1 MWSDLHCLANS
12 LTKSINFNRNPH
24 EFPHK
29 NNWFSWS
36 CQLTTISWF
45 KSDICVSYDSYIAT
59 LLTTDNGR
67 LFPINFRILT
77 MVCRGCFNLPPSPL
91 HKLFPWY
98 NIQSKIIS
106 VCTIQHSCTLD
117 FPSMRFYFHRQVPVQ
132 LWVNIT
138 THLIHTHWKAS
149 SKLVPETT
157 QSKPHLQTH
166 THGNLRWTPS
176 GPSLCW
182 RAELNGANRDKAGGE
197 KRHNVTIYL
206 CIFPRFDVQRLY
218 CRVPKHAV

>member
-1 MWSDLHCLANS
+1 MWSDLHCLANFRWQNPLISIGIHMNLITKTTGSVGHANSPQFLGLKVTSVWVMIHIS
-12 LTKSINFNRNPH
+12 LHYWQQTMDVF
-24 EFPHK
+24 
-29 NNWFSWS
+29 
-36 CQLTTISWF
+36 
-45 KSDICVSYDSYIAT
+45 
-59 LLTTDNGR
+59 
-67 LFPINFRILT
+67 FPINFRILT

-117 FPSMRFYFHRQVPVQ
+117 FPSMLFYFHRQVPVQ

-138 THLIHTHWKAS
+138 THLIHTHRKAS
-149 SKLVPETT
+149 SKPVPETT

-176 GPSLCW
+176 GAQFML
-182 RAELNGANRDKAGGE
+182 A
-197 KRHNVTIYL
+197 
-206 CIFPRFDVQRLY
+206 
-218 CRVPKHAV
+218 CRVKRSQQRQSRGRETT